1 MPAKPLISARDMAYI
16 ALSVAVISV
25 CAWISVPAAVPFT
38 MQTFAVFLCAGVL
51 GARRGVAA
59 VALYILLGAVGLPV
73 FSGFNCG
80 FVALF
85 GATGGYITGF
95 LPASLIAGWRSER
108 RSRRLVDIIYMTIA
122 LIVCYAFGT
131 FWYSLVYVGGMSG
144 IGAALAM
151 CVVPYII
158 PDALKIALA
167 ALMAPRLRSFLNSRH
182 KG

>member
-1 MPAKPLISARDMAYI
+1 MYKR
-16 ALSVAVISV
+16 
-25 CAWISVPAAVPFT
+25 
-38 MQTFAVFLCAGVL
+38 Q
-51 GARRGVAA
+51 
-59 VALYILLGAVGLPV
+59 V
-73 FSGFNCG
+73 FSGFNGG
-80 FVALF
+80 FGALF

-95 LPASLIAGWRSER
+95 LPAALIAGWRSER
-108 RSRRLVDIIYMTIA
+108 RSRRLVDIIYMTTA

-131 FWYSLVYVGGMSG
+131 LWYSLVYVGGMSG
-144 IGAALAM
+144 IGGALAM

>member
-51 GARRGVAA
+51 GARRGV

-73 FSGFNCG
+73 FSGFNGG
-80 FVALF
+80 FGALF

-95 LPASLIAGWRSER
+95 LPAALIAGWKSQS
-108 RSRRLVDIIYMTIA
+108 RSRRLVDIIYMTTA

-131 FWYSLVYVGGMSG
+131 LWYSLVYVGGMSG
-144 IGAALAM
+144 IDAALAM

>member
-51 GARRGVAA
+51 GARRGAA
-59 VALYILLGAVGLPV
+59 AAALYILLGAVGLPV
-73 FSGFNCG
+73 FSGFNGG
-80 FVALF
+80 FGALF

-95 LPASLIAGWRSER
+95 LPAALIAGWKSQS
-108 RSRRLVDIIYMTIA
+108 RSRRLVDIIYMTTA

-131 FWYSLVYVGGMSG
+131 LWYSLVYVGGMSG

>member
-51 GARRGVAA
+51 GARHGAAA

-73 FSGFNCG
+73 FSGFNGG
-80 FVALF
+80 FGALF

-95 LPASLIAGWRSER
+95 LPAALIAGWRSER
-108 RSRRLVDIIYMTIA
+108 RSRRLVDIIYMTPA

-131 FWYSLVYVGGMSG
+131 LWYSLVYVGGMSG

-182 KG
+182 IS